1 MIDINVDLLLW
12 SIIILIKKISAT
24 RANKFTESGIKN
36 ENISNQ
42 GLAEELHHPNI
53 RKFKNRKVHL
63 SFIDNFW
70 DSDLVD
76 K

>member
-53 RKFKNRKVHL
+53 RKFKNRTVHL
-63 SFIDNFW
+63 SFIDNF
-70 DSDLVD
+70 
-76 K
+76 